1 MTEEKYQEAHIINS
15 PNETFTLINSQRR
28 IKWALLATGVLGGVL
43 GAAFI
48 NTVLYFKETS
58 DYSWQESP
66 LNKASSNDSLSNDGL
81 ATHLLIN
88 RVGSVDRD
96 DIIHDYAQSLSNT
109 NISDKELEDK
119 LSSFV
124 KLYDEVIKHLMAEKK
139 VLLLERDA
147 FATHTVSDFTEEVR
161 QRLQQAQSQQDK
173 GHQAESQQTKDQP

>member
-1 MTEEKYQEAHIINS
+1 VTEEKNQKAHKINS
-15 PNETFTLINSQRR
+15 PKETFTLINSQRR
-28 IKWALLATGVLGGVL
+28 IKWAFLATGVLGGVL

-48 NTVLYFKETS
+48 NTILYFKETS
-58 DYSWQESP
+58 DYIWQESP
-66 LNKASSNDSLSNDGL
+66 LNKVPFNDSLWSDWL

-96 DIIHDYAQSLSNT
+96 EILHDYAQSLSNT
-109 NISDKELEDK
+109 NMSDKELEDK

-124 KLYDEVIKHLMAEKK
+124 MRYDEVIKHLMTEKK

>member
-1 MTEEKYQEAHIINS
+1 MTEEKNQEAHNTKLQ
-15 PNETFTLINSQRR
+15 ETTFSLINARRR
-28 IKWALLATGVLGGVL
+28 ISWALLATGMVGGVL
-43 GAAFI
+43 GAAFV

-58 DYSWQESP
+58 DYIWQESP
-66 LNKASSNDSLSNDGL
+66 LNKVPFNDSLSNDWL

-88 RVGSVDRD
+88 RVGSVDREE
-96 DIIHDYAQSLSNT
+96 ILHDYAQSLSSANM
-109 NISDKELEDK
+109 SDKELEDK

-124 KLYDEVIKHLMAEKK
+124 GLYDEAIKHLMTEKK